1 MSALGEILKEA
12 VRPFGDP
19 HGKRM
24 QIADQKFEDRQKSV
38 FAGGEDTSRQLD
50 ALGTQADRLGGLRAR
65 AVRGI
70 DTAEKRQGAAVRNA
84 AGQQVQQQ
92 FGDQET
98 GAVTHASALDAALK
112 RAKTR
117 VGIGQRGDAAIR
129 NQQLKDRLE
138 QVRMGIAG
146 QARAISTQTAGQNIK
161 AGVNLGVSDA
171 RDRISA
177 SRASAAGGI
186 VGAVAGG
193 IKGFRDR
200 KAAAA
205 PAADGTP

>member
-70 DTAEKRQGAAVRNA
+70 DTAEKRQGAAVR
-84 AGQQVQQQ
+84 VQQQ